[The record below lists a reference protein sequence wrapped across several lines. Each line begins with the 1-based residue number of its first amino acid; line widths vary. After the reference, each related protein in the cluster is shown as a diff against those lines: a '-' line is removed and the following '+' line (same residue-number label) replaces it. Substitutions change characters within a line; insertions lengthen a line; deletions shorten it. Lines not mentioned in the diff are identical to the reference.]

1 MRYNNTTLSTINS
14 GKLHNKFPNYG
25 PEIVPKKEQF
35 PDSVKDTISTGFEED
50 IEYEQSIECDP
61 KEQQFIE
68 SSEDIISTESTEEI
82 KLSIKCIPKKEQSL
96 ESVKNTISTGFAKN
110 DQLGLECKKP
120 TIVTYLIKDN
130 YLSEF
135 EKETE
140 KQLARYN
147 LGVYSKQEVE
157 QLTKNLQN
165 TINKL
170 YVSRETMETRLQE
183 TIQEINNI
191 IKSKEYVDSKLKS
204 RVNYSIP
211 EALFIL

>member
-1 MRYNNTTLSTINS
+1 MRYDNTTLSTINS
-14 GKLHNKFPNYG
+14 GKLHNKFPNCS

-35 PDSVKDTISTGFEED
+35 PDSVKNTIATGFEED
-50 IEYEQSIECDP
+50 IEYEQPIDP

-68 SSEDIISTESTEEI
+68 STEDTISTEEV
-82 KLSIKCIPKKEQSL
+82 KLSIKCIPKKEQPL

-170 YVSRETMETRLQE
+170 YVSRETMENRLQE

>member
-1 MRYNNTTLSTINS
+1 MRYDNTTLSTINS
-14 GKLHNKFPNYG
+14 GKLHNKFPNYD

-35 PDSVKDTISTGFEED
+35 PDSVKDTIATGFEED
-50 IEYEQSIECDP
+50 IEYEQPIDP

-68 SSEDIISTESTEEI
+68 STEDTISTEEV
-82 KLSIKCIPKKEQSL
+82 KLSIKCIPKKEQPL

-147 LGVYSKQEVE
+147 LGVYSRQEVE

-183 TIQEINNI
+183 TVQEINNI

>member
-1 MRYNNTTLSTINS
+1 MRYDNTTLSTINS
-14 GKLHNKFPNYG
+14 GKLHNKFPNCN

-35 PDSVKDTISTGFEED
+35 PDSVKNTIATGFEED
-50 IEYEQSIECDP
+50 IEYEQPIDP

-68 SSEDIISTESTEEI
+68 STEDTISTEEV
-82 KLSIKCIPKKEQSL
+82 KLSIKCIPKKEQPL

-170 YVSRETMETRLQE
+170 YVSRETMENRLQE

>member
-1 MRYNNTTLSTINS
+1 MRYDNTTLSTINS
-14 GKLHNKFPNYG
+14 GKLHNKFPNYD

-35 PDSVKDTISTGFEED
+35 PDSVKDTIATGFEED
-50 IEYEQSIECDP
+50 IEYEQPIDP

-68 SSEDIISTESTEEI
+68 STEDTISTEEV
-82 KLSIKCIPKKEQSL
+82 KLSIKCIPKKEQPL

-170 YVSRETMETRLQE
+170 YVSRETMENRLQE
-183 TIQEINNI
+183 TVQEINNI

>member
-1 MRYNNTTLSTINS
+1 MRYDNTTLSTINS
-14 GKLHNKFPNYG
+14 GKLHNKFPNYD

-35 PDSVKDTISTGFEED
+35 PDSVKDTIATGFEED
-50 IEYEQSIECDP
+50 IEYEQPIDP

-68 SSEDIISTESTEEI
+68 SSEDTISTEEV
-82 KLSIKCIPKKEQSL
+82 KLSIKCIPKKEQPL

-183 TIQEINNI
+183 TVQEINNI

>member
-1 MRYNNTTLSTINS
+1 MRYDNTTLSTINS
-14 GKLHNKFPNYG
+14 GKLHNKFPNYS

-35 PDSVKDTISTGFEED
+35 PDSVKDTIATGFEED
-50 IEYEQSIECDP
+50 IEYKQSIECDL

-68 SSEDIISTESTEEI
+68 SAEDTISTESTEEV
-82 KLSIKCIPKKEQSL
+82 KLSIKCIPKKEQPL

-147 LGVYSKQEVE
+147 LDVYSKQEVE

-183 TIQEINNI
+183 TVQEINNI

>member
-1 MRYNNTTLSTINS
+1 MRYDNTTLSTINS
-14 GKLHNKFPNYG
+14 GKLHNKFPNCS

-35 PDSVKDTISTGFEED
+35 PDSVKNTIATGFEED
-50 IEYEQSIECDP
+50 IEYEQSIDP

-68 SSEDIISTESTEEI
+68 SAEDTISTESTEEV
-82 KLSIKCIPKKEQSL
+82 KLSIKCIPKKEQLL

-183 TIQEINNI
+183 TVQEINNI

>member
-1 MRYNNTTLSTINS
+1 MRYDNTTLSTINS
-14 GKLHNKFPNYG
+14 GKLHNKFPNCG

-35 PDSVKDTISTGFEED
+35 PA
-50 IEYEQSIECDP
+50 
-61 KEQQFIE
+61 
-68 SSEDIISTESTEEI
+68 TEEV
-82 KLSIKCIPKKEQSL
+82 KLSIKCIPKKEQPS

-147 LGVYSKQEVE
+147 LDVYSKQEVE

-183 TIQEINNI
+183 TVQEINNI

>member
-1 MRYNNTTLSTINS
+1 MRYDNTTLSTINS
-14 GKLHNKFPNYG
+14 GKLHNKFPNCG

-35 PDSVKDTISTGFEED
+35 PDSVKDTIATGFEED
-50 IEYEQSIECDP
+50 IEYEQPIDP

-68 SSEDIISTESTEEI
+68 STEDTISTEEV
-82 KLSIKCIPKKEQSL
+82 KLSIKCIPKKEQPL

>member
-1 MRYNNTTLSTINS
+1 MRYDNTTLSTINS
-14 GKLHNKFPNYG
+14 GKLHNKFPNYS

-35 PDSVKDTISTGFEED
+35 LDSVKDTIATGFEED
-50 IEYEQSIECDP
+50 IEYEQSIDP
-61 KEQQFIE
+61 KEQQFI
-68 SSEDIISTESTEEI
+68 
-82 KLSIKCIPKKEQSL
+82 

-183 TIQEINNI
+183 TVQEINNI